1 MNKLTAKSPFPF
13 GAHKDKPCGEINDGY
28 LKWLAKRKDLWENR
42 PEVEEYLKSRGFLKG
57 E

>member
-1 MNKLTAKSPFPF
+1 MDKLKAKSPFPF
-13 GAHKDKPCGEINDGY
+13 GAYKGVPCENVHAGY